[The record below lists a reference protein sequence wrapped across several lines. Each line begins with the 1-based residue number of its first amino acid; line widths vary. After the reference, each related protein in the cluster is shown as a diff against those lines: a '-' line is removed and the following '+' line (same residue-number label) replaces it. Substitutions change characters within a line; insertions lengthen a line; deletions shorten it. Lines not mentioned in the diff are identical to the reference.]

1 MKVQWEMAT
10 SKVRR
15 STLQAQGED
24 SYVLVTAEVSHP
36 PEPTFVVNI
45 WKNTFV

>member
-10 SKVRR
+10 SRVRR
-15 STLQAQGED
+15 STLRAQGED

-45 WKNTFV
+45 WKDTFV